1 MKTVLWRGR
10 KGGVGKTASRAGLE
24 RAAILGAMGCPTDAG
39 DSRHA
44 VGPETMGRAAG
55 SGASGNRTAAPGA
68 SGGRTAARLRPAL
81 TCLFASLLAGAL
93 ALGCAGCSSEADGAT
108 SVALVV
114 SPVANQEQA
123 DYTLVQDE
131 LERASTSGGWV
142 DVVVADGDPK
152 TALEGGVQSAAA
164 ASTNA
169 QQRAAQAQA
178 VAQAFIAQAEGA
190 QASAPQ
196 TDPLEALSVAASS
209 LAQAPGT
216 HEALVFSSLLST
228 TGVLDLAAHPDWVS
242 APTGYGASTAEMHA
256 QLVEQ
261 LSALL
266 PDLSGIDV
274 VRVYGAGNTAGE
286 QARPNATQ
294 LKDLQDLWEQVLHAC
309 GVSQVE
315 FVTTPRSGIEASSSQ
330 AVSMVE
336 LPEMSVDFTPQAS
349 EEPETSSATEEAP
362 AEEQPAQAE
371 PQPVLQVVEL
381 TQASVAFVPDSASLA
396 DEQAAG
402 AAIAQAVQ
410 VLAAHPEA
418 TATVYGCCASAPGG
432 DPQALSQARAQAVAD
447 MICASGIDG
456 SRLTAQGL
464 GTGSNEYV
472 THVPDTDETG
482 ALVEPLAEQ
491 NRRVVVVIHGNAEA

>member
-1 MKTVLWRGR
+1 M
-10 KGGVGKTASRAGLE
+10 
-24 RAAILGAMGCPTDAG
+24 
-39 DSRHA
+39 
-44 VGPETMGRAAG
+44 
-55 SGASGNRTAAPGA
+55 
-68 SGGRTAARLRPAL
+68 RPAL
-81 TCLFASLLAGAL
+81 ACLLASLLAGAL
-93 ALGCAGCSSEADGAT
+93 ALGCAGCSSEADGAS

-123 DYTLVQDE
+123 DYTLVEEE
-131 LERASTSGGWV
+131 LELASTSGGWI

-178 VAQAFIAQAEGA
+178 VAQAFIAQAQSA
-190 QASAPQ
+190 QARTSQ

-242 APTGYGASTAEMHA
+242 AATGSGATSAEMHA

-261 LSALL
+261 LAALL
-266 PDLSGIDV
+266 PDLSDIDV
-274 VRVYGAGNTAGE
+274 VRVYGAGNTAGA

-294 LKDLQDLWEQVLHAC
+294 LKDLQDLWEQVLRAC
-309 GVSQVE
+309 GVTQVE
-315 FVTTPRSGIEASSSQ
+315 FVTTPRSGIETQSSQ
-330 AVSMVE
+330 AVSVVE
-336 LPEMSVDFTPQAS
+336 LPEISVNFTPPAAEQA
-349 EEPETSSATEEAP
+349 EETPTEETP
-362 AEEQPAQAE
+362 TQAE
-371 PQPVLQVVEL
+371 PEPVIEVVEL
-381 TQASVAFVPDSASLA
+381 TQASVTFVPDSAALA
-396 DEQAAG
+396 DEQAAS
-402 AAIAQAVQ
+402 AALAQAVQ
-410 VLAAHPEA
+410 TLAAHPEA
-418 TATVYGCCASAPGG
+418 TATIYGCCASAPGG
-432 DPQALSQARAQAVAD
+432 DPMALSQARAQTVAD

-472 THVPDTDETG
+472 THVPDTDESG
-482 ALVEPLAEQ
+482 ALVESLAEQ
-491 NRRVVVVIHGNAEA
+491 NRRVVVVIHGNVQA